1 MHDQATL
8 RVARVREPWFR
19 ERPYF
24 TVAVS
29 VVLFVAIFVIR
40 LLAGDI
46 RDGYSMLYTLPVALL
61 ATAFG
66 RKAGFVAGL
75 VAMSLVVVWV
85 VVDDVPMRPMGWISR
100 FLPMLLLGVLLGD
113 ASDRLRRGEEERVQ
127 LAAAARLHREAIEIN
142 DSLVQGMAAAK
153 WSFEAGRTETGLQT
167 LEETIALGHQLVSG
181 LIRDAGLGPETA
193 SPPRTH
199 STSS

>member
-1 MHDQATL
+1 MHDQATS
-8 RVARVREPWFR
+8 RPTRVREPWFR

-29 VVLFVAIFVIR
+29 IVLFVAIFVIR
-40 LLAGDI
+40 LLVGDI

-66 RKAGFVAGL
+66 RRAGTIAGL
-75 VAMSLVVVWV
+75 TAMSLVVVWV
-85 VVDDVPMRPMGWISR
+85 VVDDVPMRPMGWVSR
-100 FLPMLLLGVLLGD
+100 FLPMLLLGILLGD
-113 ASDRLRRGEEERVQ
+113 AGDRLRRGEEERVQ

-153 WSFEAGRTETGLQT
+153 WSFEAGRTEAGLQT

-181 LIRDAGLGPETA
+181 LIREAGLGPESESMTRA
-193 SPPRTH
+193 S
-199 STSS
+199 SSS

>member
-1 MHDQATL
+1 MHDQATSQP
-8 RVARVREPWFR
+8 AGVREPWFR

-40 LLAGDI
+40 LLVGDVW
-46 RDGYSMLYTLPVALL
+46 DNYSMLYTLPVALL

-66 RKAGFVAGL
+66 RRAGTIAGL
-75 VAMSLVVVWV
+75 VGMLLVVVWV
-85 VVDDVPMRPMGWISR
+85 VADDVPMRPVGWVAR
-100 FLPMLLLGVLLGD
+100 FLPLLLLGVLLGD

-153 WSFEAGRTETGLQT
+153 WSLEAGRTETGLRT

-181 LIRDAGLGPETA
+181 LIRDAGLGPEAEST
-193 SPPRTH
+193 PRLR
-199 STSS
+199 SSAP